1 MLPFLTS
8 GLGPELRELIHNPM
22 SRGLHDSEFV
32 FLNRVRVRRP
42 AGWLATMLRIF
53 HNAERPQ
60 LMRLSRLKEMNECD
74 VEC

>member
-32 FLNRVRVRRP
+32 FLNRSGP
-42 AGWLATMLRIF
+42 PPDWLACHHAPDFLQRRKAAADAAFTS
-53 HNAERPQ
+53 EGD
-60 LMRLSRLKEMNECD
+60 E
-74 VEC
+74 